1 MMENAGPSKEE
12 APTKPADEQHKAEVK
27 GGEEKPEA
35 DQGSNNEEVVNPDT
49 QEQDM
54 DIEGDQRTFEANK
67 RVKVQLVRKY
77 QTAFRSS

>member
-1 MMENAGPSKEE
+1 METTEPSKEE
-12 APTKPADEQHKAEVK
+12 ALVKPGDEQYKAEAQ

-35 DQGSNNEEVVNPDT
+35 DQRSDNEEVVNPDT

-67 RVKVQLVRKY
+67 RVKVKPCLKY
-77 QTAFRSS
+77 

>member
-1 MMENAGPSKEE
+1 METTEPSKEE
-12 APTKPADEQHKAEVK
+12 APTNPGDEQHKAEVK

-67 RVKVQLVRKY
+67 RVKVKPYSKY